1 MSVRDEQPIADAIK
15 AAIQVELG
23 DKAEVFDADE
33 VPGVV
38 GGDQPSGVPPQWH
51 VEVALHRVDAAP
63 SRRASGEVT
72 IPDWELITRCHAD
85 SIMSVRELRRRVC
98 VALEDRAYDR
108 SDGGTVGPF
117 RFAISEPADFDDLG
131 FVGVDHWTFA

>member
-1 MSVRDEQPIADAIK
+1 MSVRDEQPIVDAIK

-23 DKAEVFDADE
+23 GSAVASDADE

-38 GGDQPSGVPPQWH
+38 GGANPSGSAPQRH

-72 IPDWELITRCHAD
+72 VPDWELITRCHAD
-85 SIMSVRELRRRVC
+85 SIVSVRELRRRVG

-108 SDGGTVGPF
+108 ADGGTVGPF
-117 RFAISEPADFDDLG
+117 RFAISEPVDQDDTGWLA
-131 FVGVDHWTFA
+131 VDHWTFA

>member
-15 AAIQVELG
+15 AAIQVELA
-23 DKAEVFDADE
+23 DKAFVFDLDE

-38 GGDQPSGVPPQWH
+38 GGDNPSGGLPQWH
-51 VEVALHRVDAAP
+51 VEVGLHRVDASP

-85 SIMSVRELRRRVC
+85 SVTNVRELRRRVGL
-98 VALEDRAYDR
+98 ALEDRAYDR

-117 RFAISEPADFDDLG
+117 RFAISEPADPDDTG